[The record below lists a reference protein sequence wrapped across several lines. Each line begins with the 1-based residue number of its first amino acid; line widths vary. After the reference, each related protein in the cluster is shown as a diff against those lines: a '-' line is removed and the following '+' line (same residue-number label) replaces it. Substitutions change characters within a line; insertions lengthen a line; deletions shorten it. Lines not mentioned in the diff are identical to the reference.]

1 MKKQENRGNESTE
14 DNDILENVV
23 LAFKLLLSKKHAWQ
37 KGEIGQEGKVT
48 KDWDENW
55 CNSNNQNSI

>member
-14 DNDILENVV
+14 DNDILGNVV

-37 KGEIGQEGKVT
+37 KGGDWPRGKSHEGLG
-48 KDWDENW
+48 
-55 CNSNNQNSI
+55 